1 MAIDVML
8 VVALRVRSAT
18 PGPRRV
24 VSFIYINI
32 CEGGVWGR
40 VEQGAGRVE
49 GLINIS
55 ILTRTI

>member
-8 VVALRVRSAT
+8 VVALRVRSVT
-18 PGPRRV
+18 PGPWRV

-49 GLINIS
+49 VL
-55 ILTRTI
+55 